1 MAKKEKILPQRV
13 YRNKLYGNFNKFD
26 SNGIKMVKF
35 TIYKE
40 GEFAVKRIEK
50 TTDLEKRVRTIL
62 SNEKKRVSN
71 LKKEVLKKQNTKIFM
86 RYRNDKPYFYKRFN
100 GKEKGISRDEV
111 AIRKL
116 IRREYIEA
124 EMKALDFNINLLEDV
139 LGNFRKVDMSKL
151 TRMLSVKGMPKY
163 LYTKAQVEWMTEPY
177 QRNPYH
183 PEHLRYSST
192 NGVLLRSKSE
202 QAIANRLEAR
212 GIPYRAEPPM
222 NIAGRIV
229 YSDFVILLHENEIK
243 IWEHFGLMDDEEY
256 RQNAMDKIEDYR
268 KSGFVQH
275 KNLICTREEDIQNAD
290 DIDQIIDRFLIR

>member
-1 MAKKEKILPQRV
+1 MNKTSFEADIRKIL
-13 YRNKLYGNFNKFD
+13 KKH
-26 SNGIKMVKF
+26 
-35 TIYKE
+35 
-40 GEFAVKRIEK
+40 KRIVE
-50 TTDLEKRVRTIL
+50 
-62 SNEKKRVSN
+62 S
-71 LKKEVLKKQNTKIFM
+71 LKKELRYVKLGKLYIKRNRNKVYYYEYLRGSEKSISSNKDKLRALARVELVRAHIKILEFNIDAIEKALNKMKPENTKHSNELF
-86 RYRNDKPYFYKRFN
+86 DLLCVPA
-100 GKEKGISRDEV
+100 GI
-111 AIRKL
+111 
-116 IRREYIEA
+116 
-124 EMKALDFNINLLEDV
+124 
-139 LGNFRKVDMSKL
+139 
-151 TRMLSVKGMPKY
+151 
-163 LYTKAQVEWMTEPY
+163 YTKAQVEWMTEPY

-222 NIAGRIV
+222 NIAGRIM
-229 YSDFVILLHENEIK
+229 YSDFVILLDEKEIK

-275 KNLICTREEDIQNAD
+275 KNLICTREEDIQSAD